1 MGCSRKHFAVGRA
14 TCSRV
19 FMSFLAFAPVPAQA
33 TASCSALAK
42 LLGGQDSESG
52 LSAPDQAQG
61 APKRRKTAA
70 GEPAA
75 AAQAAKA
82 PAAAALPA
90 PVKEKYTA
98 HTYQPTYSHI
108 GLVRPPAPRPH
119 MASPCP
125 EFAESRAWCSSACP
139 CRAHGYGTEC
149 RGMQRTIAM
158 SIVYTNKFN
167 TAARREGRAGC
178 VFSTFKAGLGLNF
191 QGWAWADS
199 RAHSSTT

>member
-1 MGCSRKHFAVGRA
+1 
-14 TCSRV
+14 
-19 FMSFLAFAPVPAQA
+19 MSFLAFAPVPAQA
-33 TASCSALAK
+33 TASCSAFAK

-108 GLVRPPAPRPH
+108 GLVRPPPPARTWPAPFPN
-119 MASPCP
+119 SP
-125 EFAESRAWCSSACP
+125 RAV
-139 CRAHGYGTEC
+139 
-149 RGMQRTIAM
+149 RGAAQP
-158 SIVYTNKFN
+158 VH
-167 TAARREGRAGC
+167 AARTAMGPSAVAC
-178 VFSTFKAGLGLNF
+178 KGLLL
-191 QGWAWADS
+191 
-199 RAHSSTT
+199 